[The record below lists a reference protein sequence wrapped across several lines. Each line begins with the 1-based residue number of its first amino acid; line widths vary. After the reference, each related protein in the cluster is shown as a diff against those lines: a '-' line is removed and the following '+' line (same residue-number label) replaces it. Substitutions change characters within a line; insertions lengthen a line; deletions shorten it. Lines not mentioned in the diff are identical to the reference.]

1 MYMKSTGPIPGP
13 YTNTKRMDK
22 GTRIIVSIGSN
33 FNAKEN
39 ITLAKR
45 KLAFMLGND
54 TVFTKEMWTDPIGIE
69 SEKFINCIDR
79 KSVV

>member
-1 MYMKSTGPIPGP
+1 
-13 YTNTKRMDK
+13 MDK

-54 TVFTKEMWTDPIGIE
+54 TVFTKEMWTDPHRNRIGEVHKLHLFLHDEAYVVTNHE
-69 SEKFINCIDR
+69 SIQATR
-79 KSVV
+79 KTM